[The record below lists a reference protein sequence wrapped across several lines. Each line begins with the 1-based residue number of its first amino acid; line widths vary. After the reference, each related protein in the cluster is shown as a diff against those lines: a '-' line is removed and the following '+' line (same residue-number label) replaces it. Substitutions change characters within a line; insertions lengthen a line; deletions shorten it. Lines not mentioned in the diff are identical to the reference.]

1 MPASMVATVALSS
14 FFKGCETPLLT
25 FIIRRFDDMRRPAGA
40 AATHPLAGNFLLV
53 IVIVIAKTARGGV
66 LVTARSLAS
75 LLESL
80 RHDGSFRGS

>member
-1 MPASMVATVALSS
+1 MVATVALSS

-25 FIIRRFDDMRRPAGA
+25 FIIRRFDDMRRSAGA
-40 AATHPLAGNFLLV
+40 AATQPLAGNFLLV
-53 IVIVIAKTARGGV
+53 IVIVIVIAKTARRGV